1 MTWEAFNFPRRFG
14 PYVLVFPLGVGG
26 MGNVFLAIG
35 GRLGRDKAGVL
46 KRLIPESAQDAD
58 RVARLRRE
66 ADLAGRL
73 SHASIVRTLGIE
85 EIEGE
90 PVIVQ
95 EFLQGRT
102 LTQSLASA
110 QSASTLMPVEL
121 AVHVVRE
128 VAGALAYAHQA
139 EGGGIVHRDISPEN
153 VMITFEGAVRLI
165 DFGIARMPND
175 PKLTQ
180 AGYVVGRESYIAPE
194 VFHGAPADARADVYA
209 LGVVLWELLSGSQF
223 LSQVRKERIAPSVVA
238 RRPGIS
244 PQLDAVALKAL
255 APAEARFQSAE
266 DFRQALNSFLPPGFV
281 GETAVSQF
289 LERCYD
295 VEAER
300 RRLAEAIDNAR
311 ELLDPQ
317 IFREPTPNRGGRR
330 VTVSVLLAGGALLA
344 TATAAVSWVQ
354 HRSRPG
360 SSVAVALASALKIP
374 PPSLVPSS
382 PSAELIPLGTP
393 SPVSLP
399 SETASQ
405 ASDIEVA
412 PARLRTARSRTPARA
427 RAEASVPTAAD
438 SLADAALSLQAG
450 EPAAAEVQARRSLRM
465 ASAPQQAQAH
475 VILGK
480 SYILRH
486 RLTEAENEFELALH
500 VDPASK
506 SAATEL
512 AQLRA
517 RLGSVGAGK
526 R

>member
-1 MTWEAFNFPRRFG
+1 MAWEAFNFPRRFG

-35 GRLGRDKAGVL
+35 GRLGRDKACVL

-66 ADLAGRL
+66 AELAGRL

-102 LTQSLASA
+102 LTQALASA
-110 QSASTLMPVEL
+110 QSASMVMPVEL

-128 VAGALAYAHQA
+128 VAGALAYAHRA

-153 VMITFEGAVRLI
+153 VMITFDGAVRLI
-165 DFGIARMPND
+165 DFGIARMPDD

-194 VFHGAPADARADVYA
+194 VFHGAAADARADVYS

-223 LSQVRKERIAPSVVA
+223 LSLERAQHIAPSIVA
-238 RRPGIS
+238 RRPGLS
-244 PQLDAVALKAL
+244 PQLDAVALEAL

-266 DFRQALNSFLPPGFV
+266 EYRQALNPFLPAGFV
-281 GETAVSQF
+281 GKTAVSNF
-289 LERCYD
+289 LVQCYD

-300 RRLAEAIDNAR
+300 RRLAEAIDNAK
-311 ELLDPQ
+311 ELLGPQ
-317 IFREPTPNRGGRR
+317 ISRGSTPNRGARR
-330 VTVSVLLAGGALLA
+330 LTVGVLIAAGVLLAIA
-344 TATAAVSWVQ
+344 TAGVSWIQ

-360 SSVAVALASALKIP
+360 SSLAVAPASLRRIS
-374 PPSLVPSS
+374 PPSIVLSS
-382 PSAELIPLGTP
+382 APPKVSPPEAP
-393 SPVSLP
+393 SPVRVP
-399 SETASQ
+399 SETATE
-405 ASDIEVA
+405 ASGVDAA
-412 PARLRTARSRTPARA
+412 PARLRTARSRASGRA
-427 RAEASVPTAAD
+427 RAEAIVPTAAE

-450 EPAAAEVQARRSLRM
+450 EPAAAEVQARRSLGV
-465 ASAPQQAQAH
+465 ASAAQQAQAH
-475 VILGK
+475 VIIGK

-486 RLTEAENEFELALH
+486 RLQEADNEFELALR

-517 RLGSVGAGK
+517 RLASLGAGT